1 MLFLTL
7 ILGAVLC
14 AVQSMRA
21 RRMINAALW
30 LACASALLSVIFYLS
45 GGREVAVIELSVGA
59 GLVTI
64 LFVFAINIAGDT
76 PAEDRSIPPKAVI
89 VGLPLAN
96 LILLAWLLKPLA
108 SLPSV
113 EGVEPLF
120 SVVMWQG
127 RGLDVLVQI
136 VLIFA
141 GVLGLIGLLAEAK
154 PPLDGS
160 AAELFVARREQDL
173 LALETAALEH
183 ENVAE
188 KEPVP

>member
-7 ILGAVLC
+7 ILGAGLC

-30 LACASALLSVIFYLS
+30 LAGASALLSVVFYLS

-64 LFVFAINIAGDT
+64 LFVFAINIAGDA
-76 PAEDRSIPPKAVI
+76 PAGDQSIPPTTVI
-89 VGLPLAN
+89 LGLPLAN
-96 LILLAWLLKPLA
+96 LILLAWFLKPA
-108 SLPSV
+108 SSIAPV
-113 EGVEPLF
+113 ETAEPLF

-154 PPLDGS
+154 PPLEGP
-160 AAELFVARREQDL
+160 AADAFVAQREQDL
-173 LALETAALEH
+173 WALEKAAMEPEH
-183 ENVAE
+183 VAE